1 MVLCTINVKMIRC
14 DGCWTKSKD
23 NETWALGAM
32 PFYEALICLQ
42 EAQIRGIIRYSN
54 DFRGKFTNQISQ
66 NEAFSFLPA
75 QSWPLLLYRILRGH
89 PELSPFHHSS
99 HTGLLHQHP
108 EKQPTASLLLP
119 SIPTAHL
126 WWKKHVGVAYTCM
139 ACLSLGVF
147 KPEMEHF
154 SSVFRQ
160 KSNLNSSVAL
170 PLTWQQAFI

>member
-54 DFRGKFTNQISQ
+54 DFRGKFANQISQ
-66 NEAFSFLPA
+66 TEAFSFLPA

-126 WWKKHVGVAYTCM
+126 WRKKTCW
-139 ACLSLGVF
+139 CGLHLHG
-147 KPEMEHF
+147 
-154 SSVFRQ
+154 
-160 KSNLNSSVAL
+160 L
-170 PLTWQQAFI
+170 PLLGSLQTRDGAFLLRVPTEEQS